1 VFNLQV
7 EDQPEYFA
15 NGILVH
21 NCVWVLTEYLDQFR
35 KSATDAGVMTGIA
48 PPITAGMM
56 TEVI

>member
-48 PPITAGMM
+48 APITAGLM